1 MSAKIA
7 LCLALALLLC
17 ACTPQDPEPS
27 PTVPTDPVPAN
38 TYLAE
43 AFAVK
48 DGFLTYSGNCPSR
61 VGVDVSSHQGE
72 IDWEKVRGAG
82 VEFAMIRAGFRGYSE
97 GKLYEDE
104 YFRRNME
111 GALAAGLDV
120 GVYFFSQAVTAA
132 EAVEEAGFLMGLVK
146 GYALTYPVVFDWERQ
161 SAESSRTKDTDGRV
175 ITGCAAAFCSA
186 VEAAGYL
193 PMVYFSPNKAYNEL
207 ELAQLL
213 DWPFWLAHYTEDWAP
228 TSFRYHFSIWQ
239 YTSKGAVDGVEG
251 DVDLNLCLAD
261 FSCVHQPEPVQTAVP
276 SAPEAPSGEPSPS
289 TSSRPEDP
297 NEMEG
302 ANRG

>member
-1 MSAKIA
+1 MSAKFA
-7 LCLALALLLC
+7 LFLALALLLC
-17 ACTPQDPEPS
+17 ACTPREPEPS
-27 PTVPTDPVPAN
+27 PTAPTDPVPAN

-48 DGFLTYSGNCPSR
+48 DGFLTYRGDCPSR

-72 IDWEKVRGAG
+72 IDWERVRGAG

-104 YFRRNME
+104 YFRANME

-146 GYALTYPVVFDWERQ
+146 DYALTYPVVFDWERQ
-161 SAESSRTKDTDGRV
+161 SAESSRTKDTDGRA
-175 ITGCAAAFCSA
+175 ITECAAAFCSA
-186 VEAAGYL
+186 VEVAGYL
-193 PMVYFSPNKAYNEL
+193 PMVYFSPNKAYHEL

-239 YTSKGAVDGVEG
+239 YSSKGAVDGIEG
-251 DVDLNLCLAD
+251 DVDLDLCLAD
-261 FSCVHQPEPVQTAVP
+261 FSAVRQPGPVETAAP
-276 SAPEAPSGEPSPS
+276 SAPESPSGEPSPDA
-289 TSSRPEDP
+289 SRRAEDP
-297 NEMEG
+297 DEMEG
-302 ANRG
+302 AQRG